1 MGKELQSQH
10 PALTISPA
18 PHPPLPPT
26 PWGALCLGSLLVVL
40 GGHYL
45 KPHYPWAS
53 PCLASGWGWQGQL
66 PPHSHIL
73 SLQTGVGVG
82 KLGGRRHE
90 HSLIPAS
97 QGGLSSAV
105 FHLSQMLQAVTRQET
120 GSGTLF
126 LCNFSFCNITN

>member
-18 PHPPLPPT
+18 PRP

-45 KPHYPWAS
+45 KLHYPWAS
-53 PCLASGWGWQGQL
+53 PGLASGWGLQGHL

-82 KLGGRRHE
+82 KQGGRLHE
-90 HSLIPAS
+90 RSSLLAREGSPLLFVPDATGWHQTEGDRIGDPFSCVTSHSVAELI
-97 QGGLSSAV
+97 
-105 FHLSQMLQAVTRQET
+105 
-120 GSGTLF
+120 
-126 LCNFSFCNITN
+126 